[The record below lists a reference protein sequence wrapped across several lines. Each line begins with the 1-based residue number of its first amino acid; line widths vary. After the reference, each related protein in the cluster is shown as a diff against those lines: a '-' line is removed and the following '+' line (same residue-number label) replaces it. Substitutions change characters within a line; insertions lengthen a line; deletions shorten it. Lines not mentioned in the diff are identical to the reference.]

1 MIFFSKKQK
10 ETQIKEYSFF
20 NNKIQEI
27 TRTVEELSDEQRD
40 ILKQFKA
47 KMELFTTDRTL
58 ETCIEALNLSLQ
70 LANTREKLLDSYKQ
84 YSYLLEKE
92 LKNMLKDK
100 DKQEEKGNTS
110 SPH

>member
-1 MIFFSKKQK
+1 MIFFSKKHK
-10 ETQIKEYSFF
+10 ESQIREYSFF

-40 ILKQFKA
+40 ILKQFKT

-70 LANTREKLLDSYKQ
+70 LANTREKLLESYKQ
-84 YSYLLEKE
+84 YSFLLEQE
-92 LKNMLKDK
+92 LKKMLKDRNK
-100 DKQEEKGNTS
+100 EEENTS
-110 SPH
+110 SPR